1 MKRSVKTLPL
11 RIALVQMNA
20 VVGDVEGNIERI
32 VARLGEVRGR
42 GADIAVFPEL
52 CLTGYPPE
60 DLLFRRSFLK
70 AADRGIR
77 RLARE
82 TAGIAAIVGFPE
94 DGAEGVFN
102 AAAVLADRRIVSTYR
117 KIHLPNYGVFDERR
131 YFVPGKET
139 PVYSVRGVPFG
150 VLVCEDIW
158 VPNGPGMAMSR
169 RGARLLL
176 ALNSSPYHA
185 GKVREREK
193 MLAARAK
200 AYKAWIVYVNLVGG
214 QDELVFD
221 GQSLVVSPE
230 GRTVARGHAFREE
243 VLTVDLPI
251 PERKVPGAVF
261 VPSRPAAAPRP
272 RMPAPPKAPHLP
284 IEDEVFDALVCGTR
298 DYVEKNRFP
307 GVVIGLSGGVDSS
320 LVAAVA
326 AKALGPERVT
336 GVLMPSI
343 YTSNASAEDATALAR
358 ALGIETLTVPI
369 WAAVEV
375 YMWALKEA
383 FSGRAAD
390 VTEENIQARV
400 RGNILMAL
408 SNKFGSLVLT
418 TGNKSEMAVG
428 YATLYGDMA
437 GGFAVIKDVPK
448 TLVYRICRRINETA
462 GHEVI
467 PVRVLTKAP
476 TAELKPNQTDQD
488 TLPPYE
494 ILDPILAQYVEND
507 RSVAEIVRKGFDEE
521 IVRKVAR
528 MVDRSEYKRRQ
539 APPGIKITPRAFGR
553 DRRMPITNRFGG

>member
-1 MKRSVKTLPL
+1 MKRSANTLPL
-11 RIALVQMNA
+11 RISLVQMNA
-20 VVGDVEGNIERI
+20 IVGDMEGNAER
-32 VARLGEVRGR
+32 VRAGLREAREI

-60 DLLFRRSFLK
+60 DLLFRRSFLR
-70 AADRGIR
+70 AAERSIR

-82 TAGIAAIVGFPE
+82 TDGIAAIVGFPE
-94 DGAEGVFN
+94 DAAEGLFN
-102 AAAVLADRRIVSTYR
+102 AAAILADRRVVSTYR
-117 KIHLPNYGVFDERR
+117 KVHLPNYGVFDEKR
-131 YFVPGKET
+131 YFVPGKSA
-139 PVYSVRGVPFG
+139 PVHSIRGIPFG

-158 VPNGPGMAMSR
+158 IADGPGREMAR
-169 RGARLLL
+169 RGARVLLV
-176 ALNSSPYHA
+176 LNSSPYHA

-193 MLAARAK
+193 MLVARAK

-214 QDELVFD
+214 QDEMVFD
-221 GQSLVVSPE
+221 GQSLVVSPG
-230 GRTVARGHAFREE
+230 GRTIARGHAFREE
-243 VLTVDLPI
+243 IITVDLPVS
-251 PERKVPGAVF
+251 EREVRGAVP
-261 VPSRPAAAPRP
+261 VPFRPAASRP
-272 RMPAPPKAPHLP
+272 PVPAPPKAAYLP
-284 IEDEVFDALVCGTR
+284 IEDEVFEALVCGTR

-307 GVVIGLSGGVDSS
+307 GVVIGLSGGIDSS

-326 AKALGPERVT
+326 VGALGPERVT

-343 YTSNASAEDATALAR
+343 YTSNASAEDATALAL
-358 ALGIETLTVPI
+358 ALQIKTLTVPI
-369 WAAVEV
+369 WPAVEV

-408 SNKFGSLVLT
+408 SNKFGRLVLT

-462 GHEVI
+462 GREVI
-467 PVRVLTKAP
+467 PARVLTKAP

-494 ILDPILAQYVEND
+494 ILDPILEQYVEKD
-507 RSVAEIVRKGFDEE
+507 RSIAEIARKGFDPET
-521 IVRKVAR
+521 VRKVAR

>member
-1 MKRSVKTLPL
+1 MKRSADTLPL

-20 VVGDVEGNIERI
+20 IVGDMEGNAERVRAGI
-32 VARLGEVRGR
+32 REAREI

-60 DLLFRRSFLK
+60 DLLFRPSFLK
-70 AADRGIR
+70 AAETGVR

-82 TAGIAAIVGFPE
+82 TDGIAAVVGFPE
-94 DGAEGVFN
+94 DAAEGLFN
-102 AAAVLADRRIVSTYR
+102 AAAILADRRVVSAYR
-117 KIHLPNYGVFDERR
+117 KVHLPNYGVFDEKR
-131 YFVPGKET
+131 YFVSGKSA
-139 PVYSVRGVPFG
+139 PVHSIRGIPFG

-158 VPNGPGMAMSR
+158 IADGPGREMAR
-169 RGARLLL
+169 RGARVLLV
-176 ALNSSPYHA
+176 LNSSPYHA

-193 MLAARAK
+193 MLVARAK

-214 QDELVFD
+214 QDEMVFD
-221 GQSLVVSPE
+221 GQSLVVSPG
-230 GRTVARGHAFREE
+230 GRTIARGHAFREE
-243 VLTVDLPI
+243 IITVDLPVS
-251 PERKVPGAVF
+251 ERKVRGAVP
-261 VPSRPAAAPRP
+261 VPFRPAAFRP
-272 RMPAPPKAPHLP
+272 PVPAPPKAEYLP

-307 GVVIGLSGGVDSS
+307 GVVIGLSGGIDSS

-326 AKALGPERVT
+326 VRALGPERVT

-343 YTSNASAEDATALAR
+343 YTSNASAEDATALAL
-358 ALGIETLTVPI
+358 ALQIKTLTVPI
-369 WAAVEV
+369 WPAVEV

-408 SNKFGSLVLT
+408 SNKFGRLVLT

-462 GHEVI
+462 GREVI
-467 PVRVLTKAP
+467 PARVLTKAP

-494 ILDPILAQYVEND
+494 VLDPILEMYVEND
-507 RSVAEIVRKGFDEE
+507 RSVAEIARKGFDPET
-521 IVRKVAR
+521 VRKVAR

>member
-1 MKRSVKTLPL
+1 MKRSANTLPL
-11 RIALVQMNA
+11 RISLVQMNA
-20 VVGDVEGNIERI
+20 IVGDMEGNAER
-32 VARLGEVRGR
+32 VRAGLREAREI

-60 DLLFRRSFLK
+60 DLLFRPSFLK
-70 AADRGIR
+70 AAETGVR

-82 TAGIAAIVGFPE
+82 TDGIAAIVGFPE
-94 DGAEGVFN
+94 DAAEGLFN
-102 AAAVLADRRIVSTYR
+102 AAAILADRRVVSTYR
-117 KIHLPNYGVFDERR
+117 KVHLPNYGVFDEKR
-131 YFVPGKET
+131 YFVPGKSA
-139 PVYSVRGVPFG
+139 PVHSIRGIPFG

-158 VPNGPGMAMSR
+158 IADGPGREMAR
-169 RGARLLL
+169 RGARVLLV
-176 ALNSSPYHA
+176 LNSSPYHA

-193 MLAARAK
+193 MLVARAK

-214 QDELVFD
+214 QDEMVFD
-221 GQSLVVSPE
+221 GQSLVVSPG

-243 VLTVDLPI
+243 VITVDLPVS
-251 PERKVPGAVF
+251 ERMVRGAVS
-261 VPSRPAAAPRP
+261 VPFRPAASRP
-272 RMPAPPKAPHLP
+272 PVPAPPKAAYLP

-326 AKALGPERVT
+326 VGALGPERVT

-343 YTSNASAEDATALAR
+343 YTSNASAEDATALAL
-358 ALGIETLTVPI
+358 ALQIKTLTVPI
-369 WAAVEV
+369 WPAVEV

-408 SNKFGSLVLT
+408 SNKFGRLVLT

-462 GHEVI
+462 GLEVI
-467 PVRVLTKAP
+467 PPRVLTKAP

-494 ILDPILAQYVEND
+494 VLDPILEQYVEND
-507 RSVAEIVRKGFDEE
+507 RSVAEIARKGFDPET
-521 IVRKVAR
+521 VRKVAR

>member
-1 MKRSVKTLPL
+1 MKRSANTLPL
-11 RIALVQMNA
+11 RISLVQMNA
-20 VVGDVEGNIERI
+20 IVGDMEGNAER
-32 VARLGEVRGR
+32 VRAGLREAREI

-70 AADRGIR
+70 AAEIGVR

-82 TAGIAAIVGFPE
+82 TDGIAAIVGSPE
-94 DGAEGVFN
+94 DASEGLFN
-102 AAAVLADRRIVSTYR
+102 AAAILADRRVVSAYR
-117 KIHLPNYGVFDERR
+117 KVHLPNYGVFDEKR
-131 YFVPGKET
+131 YFVPGKSA
-139 PVYSVRGVPFG
+139 PVHSIRGIPFG

-158 VPNGPGMAMSR
+158 IADGPGREMAR
-169 RGARLLL
+169 RGARVLLV
-176 ALNSSPYHA
+176 LNSSPYHA

-193 MLAARAK
+193 MLVARAK

-214 QDELVFD
+214 QDEMVFD
-221 GQSLVVSPE
+221 GQSLVVSPG
-230 GRTVARGHAFREE
+230 GRTIARGHAFREE
-243 VLTVDLPI
+243 IITVDLPVS
-251 PERKVPGAVF
+251 EREVRGAVP
-261 VPSRPAAAPRP
+261 VPFRPAASRP
-272 RMPAPPKAPHLP
+272 PVPAPPKAAYLP
-284 IEDEVFDALVCGTR
+284 IEDEVFEALVCGTR

-307 GVVIGLSGGVDSS
+307 GVVIGLSGGIDSS

-326 AKALGPERVT
+326 VGALGPERVT

-343 YTSNASAEDATALAR
+343 YTSNASAEDATALAL
-358 ALGIETLTVPI
+358 ALQIKTLTVPI
-369 WAAVEV
+369 WPAVEV

-408 SNKFGSLVLT
+408 SNKFGRLVLT

-462 GHEVI
+462 GREVI
-467 PVRVLTKAP
+467 PARVLTKAP

-494 ILDPILAQYVEND
+494 VLDPILEMYVEND
-507 RSVAEIVRKGFDEE
+507 RSVAEIVRTGFDAET
-521 IVRKVAR
+521 VRKVAR

-553 DRRMPITNRFGG
+553 DRRMPITNWFGG

>member
-1 MKRSVKTLPL
+1 MKRPAKTLPL

-20 VVGDVEGNIERI
+20 IVGDVEGNADRI
-32 VARLGEVRGR
+32 RAGLGEAREI

-70 AADRGIR
+70 AAERGVR

-82 TAGIAAIVGFPE
+82 TDGIAAIVGFPE
-94 DGAEGVFN
+94 DGAEGPFN
-102 AAAVLADRRIVSTYR
+102 AAAVLAGRRVVSTYR
-117 KIHLPNYGVFDERR
+117 KVHLPNYGVFDEKR
-131 YFVPGKET
+131 YFVPGKAA
-139 PVYSVRGVPFG
+139 PVHSIRGVPFG

-158 VPNGPGMAMSR
+158 IADGPGREMAR
-169 RGARLLL
+169 RGARVLLV
-176 ALNSSPYHA
+176 LNSSPYHA

-193 MLAARAK
+193 MLVARAK

-214 QDELVFD
+214 QDEMVFD
-221 GQSLVVSPE
+221 GQSLVVSPG

-243 VLTVDLPI
+243 VITVDI
-251 PERKVPGAVF
+251 PVSERKVRGAVP
-261 VPSRPAAAPRP
+261 VPSRPAASRP
-272 RMPAPPKAPHLP
+272 RIPAPPKAAYLP
-284 IEDEVFDALVCGTR
+284 VEDEVFEALVCGTR

-307 GVVIGLSGGVDSS
+307 GVVIGLSGGIDSS
-320 LVAAVA
+320 LVAVVA

-343 YTSNASAEDATALAR
+343 YTSNASAEDATALAL
-358 ALGIETLTVPI
+358 ALGIKTLTVPI
-369 WAAVEV
+369 WPAVEV

-408 SNKFGSLVLT
+408 SNKFGRLVLT

-448 TLVYRICRRINETA
+448 TLVYRICRRINETV
-462 GHEVI
+462 GREII
-467 PVRVLTKAP
+467 PGRVLTRAP
-476 TAELKPNQTDQD
+476 TAELKPDQTDQD

-494 ILDPILAQYVEND
+494 LLDPILEQYVENE
-507 RSVAEIVRKGFDEE
+507 RSVAEIVRRGFEAE
-521 IVRKVAR
+521 TVRKVAR